1 MSTPFADH
9 ELAKRGERR
18 HRIALVGCGAITESF
33 YLHSLLRCYR
43 NLQRVV
49 CIDTNAEQARQ
60 TAERIPGAEWKTDYH
75 LEPGTVEGAI
85 IAVPHH
91 LHYPISRYFL
101 EQGVHVLC
109 EKPIAETGAE
119 VSKLVEI
126 AAASAVTI
134 GVNNTRRM
142 MGSSI
147 LVKNILR
154 QNLIGEILDIT
165 YIDGNEFDWPTLSG
179 FYFDSK
185 QSRKGILLDMGSH
198 ALDLLCWW
206 MGAKP
211 DVISSETDSFGGYE
225 AMAVLKLKYGNCPAT
240 VRLSRLSRLS
250 NMYCI
255 RGRTGLIE
263 GGVYDSSKITLKV
276 NGQTREIR
284 SQTGTTSM
292 HDIGPML
299 VRNFLNVLAGL
310 EDPLV
315 PAAQVIPSIELIDE
329 AYKTAK
335 RISMPWYDWISERT
349 DSFHKTVD
357 A

>member
-1 MSTPFADH
+1 MSTPSTDHRFAQ
-9 ELAKRGERR
+9 RGERR

-33 YLHSLLRCYR
+33 YLHSLQSCCKR
-43 NLQRVV
+43 LQSVL

-60 TAERIPGAEWKTDYH
+60 TAGRIPGAEWKTDYH
-75 LEPGTVEGAI
+75 IEPGTVEGAI

-91 LHYPISRYFL
+91 LHYPISRHFL

-109 EKPIAETGAE
+109 EKPIAETGEE
-119 VSKLVEI
+119 VRKLVEI
-126 AAASAVTI
+126 ASASAVTI
-134 GVNNTRRM
+134 AVNNTRRM

-147 LVKNILR
+147 LVKNILQ

-165 YIDGNEFDWPTLSG
+165 YIDGNEFDWPTMSG

-185 QSRKGILLDMGSH
+185 RSKKGILLDMGSH
-198 ALDLLCWW
+198 ALDLICWW
-206 MGAKP
+206 IGAKP

-225 AMAVLKLKYGNCPAT
+225 AMAALKLKYGNCLAT

-255 RGRTGLIE
+255 RGRSGSIE
-263 GGVYDSSKITLKV
+263 GGVYESSRITLKV
-276 NGQTREIR
+276 NGRSREIR
-284 SQTGTTSM
+284 SQAGTTSM
-292 HDIGPML
+292 PDIGPTL

-315 PAAQVIPSIELIDE
+315 PAAQVISSIELIDE

-335 RISMPWYDWISERT
+335 RISMPWYECISERT
-349 DSFHKTVD
+349 DSFQRTVD